1 MNGKDLGPVSHW
13 ISSMNFGPLDA
24 IIGNDV
30 WLFHT
35 LSCIHFFFFLIMCI
49 HFFLIET
56 IVCIHYLSFKISPKF
71 LF

>member
-35 LSCIHFFFFLIMCI
+35 LSCIHFFFDRNDSVY
-49 HFFLIET
+49 T
-56 IVCIHYLSFKISPKF
+56 
-71 LF
+71 LFEF